1 MNAESKTLTFSY
13 WRSFGAAILLNIAGW
28 AATLLASVPISLLR
42 VGLPMS
48 LEAFYAILYFLVYPF
63 VGLPWAIRLLLKER
77 RPWLRARLRF
87 EIIHSQAST
96 RLRYLDSLKVAWEY
110 LWPSLAIVLPGS
122 IIGMWVQKDANLLIA
137 LPVIFLQPLFF
148 RRAFNRNYAN
158 FTLRSYTDIS
168 DRSSREGPSIRGQ
181 GRQQQDRNLEKV
193 NPALTSLLGWAA
205 VITGITASTVLVIST
220 TDWTAGRFASDS
232 ERILIEA
239 ILLGAVSVVLGLIWA
254 KRKSRERELAEGR
267 DQNQRKLP

>member
-1 MNAESKTLTFSY
+1 LNAESTTPTLSY
-13 WRSFGAAILLNIAGW
+13 LRCFWAAILLNIAGW

-48 LEAFYAILYFLVYPF
+48 LEVLYAIVYFVVYPF
-63 VGLPWAIRLLLKER
+63 VGMPWAIRLLLKER
-77 RPWLRARLRF
+77 RSWLRAGLRF
-87 EIIHSQAST
+87 EIIHSQGPT
-96 RLRYLDSLKVAWEY
+96 RLRYLDSLKVAWAY
-110 LWPSLAIVLPGS
+110 LWPSFAIVLSGS
-122 IIGMWVQKDANLLIA
+122 IIGMWVQENTNPLIITS
-137 LPVIFLQPLFF
+137 VIFLQPLFF
-148 RRAFNRNYAN
+148 RRAINRNYAN
-158 FTLRSYTDIS
+158 FTLRTYTDIS
-168 DRSSREGPSIRGQ
+168 DRSSREGPAIRGQ

-239 ILLGAVSVVLGLIWA
+239 ILLGTVSVVLGLIWA
-254 KRKSRERELAEGR
+254 KRKSRER
-267 DQNQRKLP
+267 